1 MKKQLHILEGLI
13 ILIIILLL
21 GLLTIKFIYHIKH
34 ENVDTSY
41 IWNINFSNLV
51 VTEGSK
57 EGHISLNNNS
67 IDLDVTLSKE
77 KEFYEFLID
86 VNNTGTLAAE
96 ITDLSINVE
105 NPDNILKYTVT
116 YENGISIDKGD
127 KLESNE
133 TKTIKVRIEYP
144 TQKSKVY
151 KSLNLKLSLNIEYS
165 PIY

>member
-1 MKKQLHILEGLI
+1 MEGLI

-144 TQKSKVY
+144 TQKSKVITKHRVFSY
-151 KSLNLKLSLNIEYS
+151 LLKNYLIL
-165 PIY
+165 

>member
-1 MKKQLHILEGLI
+1 MEGLI

>member
-105 NPDNILKYTVT
+105 NPDNILKYTIT

>member
-1 MKKQLHILEGLI
+1 MKKQLHILEGLL
-13 ILIIILLL
+13 ILVVILLL
-21 GLLTIKFIYHIKH
+21 GLLTIKFIYHVKH
-34 ENVDTSY
+34 EKVDTSY
-41 IWNINFSNLV
+41 IWNINFTNLV

-57 EGHISLNNNS
+57 EGKINLNNNS

-86 VNNTGTLAAE
+86 VNNTGTLDAE
-96 ITDLSINVE
+96 ITELEVNVE

-116 YENGISIDKGD
+116 YANGVSIDKGD
-127 KLESNE
+127 KLASEE